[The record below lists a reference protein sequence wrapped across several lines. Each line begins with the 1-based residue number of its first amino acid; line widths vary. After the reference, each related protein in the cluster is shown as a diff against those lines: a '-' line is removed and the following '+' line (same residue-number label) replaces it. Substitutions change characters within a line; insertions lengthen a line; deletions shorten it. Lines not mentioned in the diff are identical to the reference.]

1 MLPFHALYVYVNN
14 RNYRVAH
21 PAHTPRVP
29 PSGVTFRCVFDV
41 WHY

>member
-1 MLPFHALYVYVNN
+1 MSMLTFEII
-14 RNYRVAH
+14 
-21 PAHTPRVP
+21 AHTARAAPRVP

>member
-1 MLPFHALYVYVNN
+1 MSMLTIEIIVPRRAS
-14 RNYRVAH
+14 R
-21 PAHTPRVP
+21 AHTARAASRVP

>member
-1 MLPFHALYVYVNN
+1 MSMLTIEIIA
-14 RNYRVAH
+14 
-21 PAHTPRVP
+21 PRVP